1 VRYGVVLPQN
11 EGMRDPIA
19 ARDFAQSVEDLGF
32 DHLIGFDHVVG
43 ADPENRPEG
52 WRTQYSH
59 RTFVH
64 EPLVLFAHLGAVTRT
79 LEFSSAIIILPQRQ
93 TVLFAK
99 QAAEVDYLLG
109 GRLRLGLGIG
119 WNTLEFESLNEDFH
133 NRGRRVVE
141 QVQVLRALWTKEV
154 VDFKGRWHTID
165 RAGVN
170 PMPVQRPIPLWMGG
184 YNENVLKR
192 TAALADGWMP
202 LFKPGEESSREMTQR
217 LLGYVKDAGRQN
229 DFGIE
234 GRIVLTQASAADGP
248 RSSPAID
255 DWAKE
260 LDDWRAL
267 GATHIGVSTGT
278 SRNRAE
284 HIALLERFKPLM
296 K

>member
-1 VRYGVVLPQN
+1 
-11 EGMRDPIA
+11 MRDPIA
-19 ARDFAQSVEDLGF
+19 ARDFAQSVEGLGF
-32 DHLIGFDHVVG
+32 HHLVGFDHVVG

-79 LEFSSAIIILPQRQ
+79 LEFLSAIIILPQRQ

-119 WNTLEFESLNEDFH
+119 WNALEFESLNEDFH

-141 QVQVLRALWTKEV
+141 QVQVLRSLWTKDV

-170 PMPVQRPIPLWMGG
+170 PLPVQRPIPLWMGG

-192 TAALADGWMP
+192 TAALADGWLP
-202 LFKPGEESSREMTQR
+202 LFKPSDESSKEMAAR
-217 LLGYVKDAGRQN
+217 LWGYVKDTGRQN
-229 DFGIE
+229 DFGVE
-234 GRIVLTQASAADGP
+234 GRINLADGSTGVGGTYT
-248 RSSPAID
+248 RGVD
-255 DWAKE
+255 DWARE
-260 LDDWRAL
+260 LEDWQAL
-267 GATHIGVSTGT
+267 GATHISVGTGG
-278 SRNRAE
+278 SPNRAD
-284 HIALLERFKPLM
+284 HIAMLERFKPLM